1 MAREIR
7 KLTAADIESYLEVY
21 LNAYPAFKELDEE
34 CTENFRQKFLFQL
47 REDKD
52 VETVGLF
59 DDGVLLATM
68 KIVKFDMNLYG
79 KMQRA
84 YGLMSLAVHP
94 LHKKKGAALEMIRYI
109 EAYTREHG
117 GLVLLLL
124 PFRFDFYKNM
134 GYGYGTRLDEYT
146 IRTSGLPVM
155 RDMSGLAMLGQED
168 VDEVLAC
175 YRAFA
180 ERNHGCLDKY
190 DEEARDMRAD
200 TQVRRIGYRKDGKL
214 VGYVAYRYVDGSEVN
229 FTINRILVEEMIY
242 EDGACLRK
250 LLGYLALQADLAQT
264 ITLRTGEP
272 DFLHLLENPAD
283 INDNYIPFGCLQ
295 TNVEALGTMFKVMD
309 PAAFVAATSYRP
321 CGGQEIT
328 VAFTYTDMMD
338 KEEKTFAV
346 KAGGGTWKIADA
358 AAADLAITCTQ
369 AEMSSILLGSAGIA
383 ALHRLGA
390 IEVSDASKVPAADL
404 AFYAPQRPFT
414 NNDY

>member
-21 LNAYPAFKELDEE
+21 LNAYPAFKALDEE

-52 VETVGLF
+52 VEAVGLF

-94 LHKKKGAALEMIRYI
+94 LHKKKGAALEMVRYI

-146 IRTSGLPVM
+146 IRTSGLPVL
-155 RDMSGLAMLGQED
+155 RDMSGLSMLGQED

-175 YRAFA
+175 YRSFA
-180 ERNHGCLDKY
+180 ERNHGCMDKY
-190 DEEARDMRAD
+190 DE
-200 TQVRRIGYRKDGKL
+200 
-214 VGYVAYRYVDGSEVN
+214 
-229 FTINRILVEEMIY
+229 
-242 EDGACLRK
+242 
-250 LLGYLALQADLAQT
+250 
-264 ITLRTGEP
+264 
-272 DFLHLLENPAD
+272 
-283 INDNYIPFGCLQ
+283 
-295 TNVEALGTMFKVMD
+295 
-309 PAAFVAATSYRP
+309 
-321 CGGQEIT
+321 
-328 VAFTYTDMMD
+328 
-338 KEEKTFAV
+338 
-346 KAGGGTWKIADA
+346 
-358 AAADLAITCTQ
+358 
-369 AEMSSILLGSAGIA
+369 
-383 ALHRLGA
+383 
-390 IEVSDASKVPAADL
+390 
-404 AFYAPQRPFT
+404 
-414 NNDY
+414 